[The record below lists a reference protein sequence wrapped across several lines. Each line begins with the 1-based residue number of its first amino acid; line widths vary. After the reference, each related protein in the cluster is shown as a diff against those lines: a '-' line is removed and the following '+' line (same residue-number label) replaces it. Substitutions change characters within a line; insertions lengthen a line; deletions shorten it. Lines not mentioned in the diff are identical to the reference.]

1 MLGHALLR
9 VVLPGLAMILGVTF
23 VVMGAFSVRAEPLL
37 RIALVL
43 GGGAGGVCGFLS
55 LLWSIRMRF
64 SDDPAVRAVSAVRSD
79 VAAGALFVVLGI
91 VGLGGVMQALRADFG
106 PAQAFD
112 ARLDRLDTFRSL
124 RRGGEAHLHLQG
136 VRPALGW
143 HCTLDCSALGDLRRL
158 PNTPGLPVHVTKI
171 GDSLIGL
178 AVQGQEFLWLRL
190 SVTA

>member
-1 MLGHALLR
+1 
-9 VVLPGLAMILGVTF
+9 
-23 VVMGAFSVRAEPLL
+23 
-37 RIALVL
+37 
-43 GGGAGGVCGFLS
+43 
-55 LLWSIRMRF
+55 MRF

-178 AVQGQEFLWLRL
+178 AVQGQEFLWVEAERDRLKTTHALAGLAFAAMTVGAGIYATWRHRTGYRPSPQPVGPDYRVLLRNRL
-190 SVTA
+190 TKAGKVQP